1 MNPVQLCLMQSW
13 LPHSALVRQA
23 WADVMLS
30 HLSVHS
36 VRDFPVKEALPQH
49 FFLPSGQ
56 SADSSQSAVFFPHDS
71 SFFWHFR
78 SEGPSAQQ
86 WLVARSQTSFPHS
99 IFPGLLSSPFDGVL
113 PLELVDELDPEDDE
127 LDPEDDEVPSSV

>member
-1 MNPVQLCLMQSW
+1 
-13 LPHSALVRQA
+13 
-23 WADVMLS
+23 MLS
-30 HLSVHS
+30 QLLVHS
-36 VRDFPVKEALPQH
+36 VRDLPLKDALPQH

-56 SADSSQSAVFFPHDS
+56 SAASSHTAVFFPQDS

-99 IFPGLLSSPFDGVL
+99 IVPGVLSSALDGAVP
-113 PLELVDELDPEDDE
+113 PLELVDEPAPEEDVDE
-127 LDPEDDEVPSSV
+127 VEVPSSV